1 MSARGDKFMMAG
13 KIGGFL
19 SRHNRF
25 ASGTALVLA
34 VAAIFAFIYSPRVVG
49 AAVTERELPVYS
61 VERDGK
67 FVSLSFDAAW
77 GNEDTQMLIDI
88 LAKYNVKATF
98 FVVGEWVDKYP
109 ESVKAL
115 HDAGHEVMNHSDA
128 HPHMAKLT
136 AKQIIDE
143 VNRCSDKIEAVTG
156 VRPTLFR
163 CPYGEYDDNVI
174 GTVNGMGLT
183 AVQWDTD
190 SLDWK
195 KLTAGEIYKRVSSKV
210 QPGSIV
216 LFHNAGLRA
225 KNVSIAQCFSD
236 DSFRE
241 EPYWMEIYAM
251 RIITARTGALVPGG
265 KEMTC
270 IFAVERNYQY
280 PCFVIVP
287 GSVDRLSRW
296 NSFHVYAVPIAV
308 SPYINTLGEEKEC
321 LVLLAGDIY
330 TGM

>member
-19 SRHNRF
+19 SRHNKF

-195 KLTAGEIYKRVSSKV
+195 KLTAGEIYQRVSTQV

-216 LFHNAGLRA
+216 LFHNAGLHTPEA
-225 KNVSIAQCFSD
+225 LPSIIEYLLA
-236 DSFRE
+236 E
-241 EPYWMEIYAM
+241 GY
-251 RIITARTGALVPGG
+251 T
-265 KEMTC
+265 
-270 IFAVERNYQY
+270 
-280 PCFVIVP
+280 IVP
-287 GSVDRLSRW
+287 ISEILLTGDT
-296 NSFHVYAVPIAV
+296 
-308 SPYINTLGEEKEC
+308 YI
-321 LVLLAGDIY
+321 DH
-330 TGM
+330 TGRQHAASA